1 MPRTLASL
9 FLLAVLAAG
18 CGGSSTASAPT
29 VEGPMVAGP
38 NGVYLFR
45 PDGDPKALVIFFHG
59 QGGPTETTPH
69 NHRPWIDH
77 LTAVGAA
84 VVYPRYELDYSR
96 AVLEHSVMG
105 IKTAVD
111 RLGAG
116 ELPVLAIGHSRGAA
130 LAIEYAAVA
139 RANHVP
145 VPDAVYSVEPV
156 PYGEQTHLVD
166 LRALDHATR
175 LVLVLGDRD
184 PDAAGGAR
192 VLLGRLQRARFPG
205 SKVKLQFVRSHG
217 GFVADHMAVLGA
229 SPAAQSAFWH
239 PVDGL
244 LEQIEQG

>member
-1 MPRTLASL
+1 VLDHSLA
-9 FLLAVLAAG
+9 G
-18 CGGSSTASAPT
+18 I
-29 VEGPMVAGP
+29 
-38 NGVYLFR
+38 R
-45 PDGDPKALVIFFHG
+45 
-59 QGGPTETTPH
+59 
-69 NHRPWIDH
+69 
-77 LTAVGAA
+77 TAVG
-84 VVYPRYELDYSR
+84 
-96 AVLEHSVMG
+96 
-105 IKTAVD
+105 
-111 RLGAG
+111 RLSAG

-139 RANHVP
+139 RADHVP

-166 LRALDHATR
+166 LRPLEHGTR

-192 VLLGRLQRARFPG
+192 VLLTRLQKAKFPG
-205 SKVKLQFVRSHG
+205 SEVKLQFVHSHG

-244 LEQIEQG
+244 LAQIEG